1 MALKVTYFPAPGRAY
16 VTRTCLK
23 MAGHAFE
30 DETMSFPDFQA
41 NKARF
46 PLGQMP
52 IMTLPN
58 GTVVTQSGAHAR
70 YAGKLAGNENKL

>member
-46 PLGQMP
+46 PL
-52 IMTLPN
+52 
-58 GTVVTQSGAHAR
+58 
-70 YAGKLAGNENKL
+70 